1 MAEATGLRNNALNY
15 PIYGAPF
22 GIVFPVLDAD
32 GDLVTGAASLD
43 SEVSKNGNTF
53 ADCTNEATEIATS
66 SGMYYLLLTGTEL
79 TADVVTGIT
88 KTSTSGAKTTSWSLY
103 PRKLVTVRSG
113 TAAGGDTGYI
123 TLDANAS
130 AVDDFYNGMVCI
142 ATIDSNLEVRVITDY
157 TGSNKQAAVTPEWN
171 VTPDSDD
178 TFVIKLPEGAQI
190 PTVNVTLWKGAAAQ
204 DMTGDAYAVVA
215 HADHGNAKLVR
226 STTPANTLTVDASHQ
241 ALALTNAVTND
252 AITAA
257 AIANGAIDAAT
268 FAAGAIT
275 ATVIATGAIDADAIA
290 YGAIDNGALAAD
302 AISAAKIAADVT
314 TELQSGL
321 ATSAELAKVPKSD
334 SNVTWNAT
342 ALASINAEV
351 DTALNTA
358 IPGAPTADS
367 INERVATMD
376 GRILGTLAAGTHSPQ
391 TGDAYAIVNHAD
403 YGNAKLV
410 RSTTPANTLDVS
422 ATGEAGLDFNNIK
435 DATGAHTLTNI
446 TVPVVTSVAANGIT
460 ATSIAADAINAAA
473 VKADAVTKIQA
484 GLATPTNITAGTITT
499 VTNLTNAPTAGD
511 FTATMKTS
519 AQTAANAALV
529 ANNLDHLLKTAVADK
544 NNLGDAG
551 GNEVVTSTIM
561 SLMLSKTDDAD
572 SFVYTTDSLE
582 ARADLGATAAE
593 LAKVPKSD
601 SNVTWNA
608 TALASIQAEA
618 TDALNAYD
626 PPTNAE
632 LEARTL
638 VAASYFDPA
647 TDKVTLATTQ
657 GAITWAQQKIAASV
671 TGEGALHITNADAAG
686 FGTYAAGGQAG
697 AYNKGTDA
705 AGYGEYNEGPTYG
718 QINYGT
724 GAASYGQ
731 RNLGMVNDTQGDISG
746 NITGNLSGSVGSV
759 TGAVGSVTSGV
770 ALADDAITAAKFD
783 ETTAYPLKS
792 ADTGATAVART
803 GADADTLETLS
814 DQLDDVPTVAEFEA
828 RTIAA
833 ADYVV
838 VGDTLAAVTTVG
850 SVTGAV
856 GSVTGAVGSV
866 TGNVGGNVAGSV
878 ASVTGNVGG
887 NVVGSVGSVTGA
899 VGSVTGNVGGNVT
912 GSVGSV
918 AAGGI
923 TAASIATG
931 AIDADALAADA
942 GAELADAVWDE
953 ALAGHAGAGTAGA
966 ALSAASAPT
975 AADVADA
982 VWDEA
987 LAGHAGAGSAGA
999 ALSAAGAA
1007 GDPWSTALPGAYA
1020 AGTAGDIIG
1029 NLVTDIGALTPA
1041 VAISTTTAA
1050 SVSTGALAVRTH
1062 HSLSQTI
1069 SSTYAGNLSA
1079 ATKLWLAVKAE
1090 KDDTDAQAVIF
1101 IEATAGLTYLAGA
1114 AYTTVAH
1121 GSLTVGGVAGAWTIT
1136 VAIDE
1141 VATGLLTAYADGML
1155 WAECKALVGGSTVA
1169 VWDGVCDVAR
1179 GIVNATS

>member
-1 MAEATGLRNNALNY
+1 MDVDAALAEVPVNIMPLLDDTDFKSREESVAYNAAGLELIWHFTTTAGATTATVVTPTTGGNYDWAHQDGGMYTIEIPASGGASANNDTEGFGWFTGKATGVLPWRGPVIGFRAAGLNNAL
-15 PIYGAPF
+15 I
-22 GIVFPVLDAD
+22 D
-32 GDLVTGAASLD
+32 
-43 SEVSKNGNTF
+43 
-53 ADCTNEATEIATS
+53 
-66 SGMYYLLLTGTEL
+66 
-79 TADVVTGIT
+79 
-88 KTSTSGAKTTSWSLY
+88 
-103 PRKLVTVRSG
+103 
-113 TAAGGDTGYI
+113 GGDT
-123 TLDANAS
+123 LD
-130 AVDDFYNGMVCI
+130 V
-142 ATIDSNLEVRVITDY
+142 
-157 TGSNKQAAVTPEWN
+157 N
-171 VTPDSDD
+171 VTEISGDSTAADNCELMFD
-178 TFVIKLPEGAQI
+178 GTGYAGGATKLGVDAVAISGDSTAADNAESFFDGTGYAGTNNVI
-190 PTVNVTLWKGAAAQ
+190 PTVT
-204 DMTGDAYAVVA
+204 
-215 HADHGNAKLVR
+215 
-226 STTPANTLTVDASHQ
+226 TLTGH
-241 ALALTNAVTND
+241 
-252 AITAA
+252 TA
-257 AIANGAIDAAT
+257 
-268 FAAGAIT
+268 
-275 ATVIATGAIDADAIA
+275 
-290 YGAIDNGALAAD
+290 
-302 AISAAKIAADVT
+302 
-314 TELQSGL
+314 
-321 ATSAELAKVPKSD
+321 
-334 SNVTWNAT
+334 
-342 ALASINAEV
+342 
-351 DTALNTA
+351 
-358 IPGAPTADS
+358 
-367 INERVATMD
+367 
-376 GRILGTLAAGTHSPQ
+376 Q

-731 RNLGMVNDTQGDISG
+731 RNLGIVNDTQGDITG
-746 NITGNLSGSVGSV
+746 NITGNWSGAVGSV
-759 TGAVGSVTSGV
+759 TGAVG
-770 ALADDAITAAKFD
+770 AA
-783 ETTAYPLKS
+783 
-792 ADTGATAVART
+792 
-803 GADADTLETLS
+803 
-814 DQLDDVPTVAEFEA
+814 
-828 RTIAA
+828 
-833 ADYVV
+833 
-838 VGDTLAAVTTVG
+838 
-850 SVTGAV
+850 TGAV

-878 ASVTGNVGG
+878 ASVT
-887 NVVGSVGSVTGA
+887 
-899 VGSVTGNVGGNVT
+899 
-912 GSVGSV
+912 
-918 AAGGI
+918 
-923 TAASIATG
+923 AT
-931 AIDADALAADA
+931 
-942 GAELADAVWDE
+942 VN
-953 ALAGHAGAGTAGA
+953 
-966 ALSAASAPT
+966 
-975 AADVADA
+975 ADVKK
-982 VWDEA
+982 V
-987 LAGHAGAGSAGA
+987 
-999 ALSAAGAA
+999 
-1007 GDPWSTALPGAYA
+1007 
-1020 AGTAGDIIG
+1020 
-1029 NLVTDIGALTPA
+1029 N
-1041 VAISTTTAA
+1041 
-1050 SVSTGALAVRTH
+1050 
-1062 HSLSQTI
+1062 
-1069 SSTYAGNLSA
+1069 
-1079 ATKLWLAVKAE
+1079 
-1090 KDDTDAQAVIF
+1090 
-1101 IEATAGLTYLAGA
+1101 
-1114 AYTTVAH
+1114 
-1121 GSLTVGGVAGAWTIT
+1121 GVTIT
-1136 VAIDE
+1136 
-1141 VATGLLTAYADGML
+1141 GDGSGTPFN
-1155 WAECKALVGGSTVA
+1155 V
-1169 VWDGVCDVAR
+1169 
-1179 GIVNATS
+1179 